1 MQKKRKFIFLIV
13 SLLLVSLSLSFAP
26 YAHADI
32 HNGTRSFY
40 GVKYDS
46 SAQTKTFRHNEK
58 TYNYRDIYDTARFR
72 WNNRSGINLTKNSHS
87 WSDVYYVGTT
97 SDSGLLGRVYPLN
110 GSLDFVSMDSYWLF
124 VKVYIYD
131 NTMNNFK
138 MSPNQRSSNATHEVG
153 HTVKMK
159 HPTSYTGSS
168 VMRQGIQSIGPTSYD
183 YS

>member
-58 TYNYRDIYDTARFR
+58 TYNYRDIYDTGEYAVFLNMLGQYSLADKTIHQDSRRERVAETKKIDSKHTF
-72 WNNRSGINLTKNSHS
+72 LTILKLNS
-87 WSDVYYVGTT
+87 
-97 SDSGLLGRVYPLN
+97 N
-110 GSLDFVSMDSYWLF
+110 GKD
-124 VKVYIYD
+124 
-131 NTMNNFK
+131 
-138 MSPNQRSSNATHEVG
+138 G
-153 HTVKMK
+153 
-159 HPTSYTGSS
+159 
-168 VMRQGIQSIGPTSYD
+168 
-183 YS
+183 